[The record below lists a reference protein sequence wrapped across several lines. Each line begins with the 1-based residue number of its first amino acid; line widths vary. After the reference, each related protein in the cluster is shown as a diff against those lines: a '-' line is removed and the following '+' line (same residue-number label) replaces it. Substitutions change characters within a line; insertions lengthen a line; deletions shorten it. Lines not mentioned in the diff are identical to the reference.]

1 LEESL
6 AGLVIPSD
14 AERDESFKQDSLDVL
29 RKIEHI
35 LWRVPAIRVDEVPSD
50 ILPFP
55 LQTRHADCFGGW
67 PDRQIILDVEM
78 MAQVG
83 GDEMD
88 AAKVRQFVSD
98 RIFQLDWVEEKDATI
113 V

>member
-1 LEESL
+1 
-6 AGLVIPSD
+6 
-14 AERDESFKQDSLDVL
+14 
-29 RKIEHI
+29 
-35 LWRVPAIRVDEVPSD
+35 
-50 ILPFP
+50 
-55 LQTRHADCFGGW
+55 
-67 PDRQIILDVEM
+67 M